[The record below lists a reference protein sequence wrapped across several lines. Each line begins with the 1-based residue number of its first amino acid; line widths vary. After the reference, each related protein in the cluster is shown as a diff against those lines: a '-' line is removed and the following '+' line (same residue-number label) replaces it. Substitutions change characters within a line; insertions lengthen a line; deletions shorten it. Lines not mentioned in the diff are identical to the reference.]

1 MGASGELNVGQ
12 LVRERWGDSATLVGF
27 TTYGGTV
34 TAARD
39 WGGPAERRMV
49 QPALPGSYEALLHQ
63 ASAGNFFL
71 NLRPA
76 SDAVS
81 VLATPRLER
90 AIGVIYRP
98 ESERSSHYFTARLP
112 GQFDAVF
119 HYDQTRAVEPLER
132 TGLWDRGG
140 AEVPE
145 TFPSAL

>member
-1 MGASGELNVGQ
+1 
-12 LVRERWGDSATLVGF
+12 
-27 TTYGGTV
+27 
-34 TAARD
+34 
-39 WGGPAERRMV
+39 V
-49 QPALPGSYEALLHQ
+49 QPALPGSYETLLHQ
-63 ASAGNFFL
+63 ASAGNLFL
-71 NLRPA
+71 NLRQA

-81 VLATPRLER
+81 VLNTPRLER

-132 TGLWDRGG
+132 TGLWDRGA
-140 AEVPE
+140 AELPE